1 MQFSITA
8 AAAKQI
14 HAVLT
19 ERGGGLAL
27 RIHIRKAGAGEKW
40 LMALEPG
47 HMTTA
52 TVDGVPVVVDSVT
65 EKYLDGMVIDWVHTP
80 EGDGFG
86 VYERDLRDMKML
98 PR

>member
-1 MQFSITA
+1 VQFSITA

-14 HAVLT
+14 KAVLA

-27 RIHIRKAGAGEKW
+27 RIHIRKAGTGEKW

-47 HMTTA
+47 HLATA
-52 TVDGVPVVVDSVT
+52 TVDGVPVVIDAVT
-65 EKYLDGMVIDWVHTP
+65 EQYLDGMVIDWVQTP
-80 EGDGFG
+80 EGEGFG
-86 VYERDLRDMKML
+86 VYERDLRDMKNL